1 MLQKFKVVVRELRSE
16 DKTRIEILENKCFM
30 IEKLLSNAQRKSLAT
45 IGGPEDVISTL
56 WEVAQSNMDEELLV
70 QMVTDDHC
78 SDSED
83 VSENVLESY

>member
-1 MLQKFKVVVRELRSE
+1 
-16 DKTRIEILENKCFM
+16 M